1 VDVSDARRPSPAAPA
16 LMIAGA
22 ALILVGCVL
31 PWFRLNADFSS
42 VGGGARS
49 VTANGMDTSD
59 GTIFLVVAIGIG
71 ILGVIALIAQAG
83 GARVAASVIAA
94 LGALFVGGIAIYD
107 AVTPKAQA
115 IEEASKELGGLGAA
129 AVRRFIE
136 GLFDRGVITI
146 DVQLGLWVVIVGAVL
161 ALIGSLLAAATARSV
176 QVGVPAFP
184 AAASTPPSGSAMS
197 TATPSGTPIAPEP
210 AEPAEPRPEEPTP
223 PMTPTQPPEPPA
235 GPISED
241 VDRPSND

>member
-1 VDVSDARRPSPAAPA
+1 MDASDARRPSPAAPI

-42 VGGGARS
+42 LGGGARS
-49 VTANGMDTSD
+49 ATASGMDTSD
-59 GTIFLVVAIGIG
+59 GTIFLVIAIGIA
-71 ILGVIALIAQAG
+71 ILGVVALIAQAR
-83 GARVAASVIAA
+83 GARVAGSVIAA

-115 IEEASKELGGLGAA
+115 IDEASKELGGLGTA

-146 DVQLGLWVVIVGAVL
+146 DVQLGLWVVIVGAAL
-161 ALIGSLLAAATARSV
+161 ALIGSVLAAATARSL
-176 QVGVPAFP
+176 QTRVPAFAP
-184 AAASTPPSGSAMS
+184 AASTPPWGSGMS
-197 TATPSGTPIAPEP
+197 TATPSGAPTSPGPPEP
-210 AEPAEPRPEEPTP
+210 VPPWSEEPAP
-223 PMTPTQPPEPPA
+223 PMTPTQPPGSGA
-235 GPISED
+235 QPISED
-241 VDRPSND
+241 VDRASND

>member
-1 VDVSDARRPSPAAPA
+1 
-16 LMIAGA
+16 MIAGA

-42 VGGGARS
+42 LGGGARS

-71 ILGVIALIAQAG
+71 ILGVVALIGQAR
-83 GARVAASVIAA
+83 GARVAGSVIAA

-115 IEEASKELGGLGAA
+115 IDEASKELGGLGAA

-161 ALIGSLLAAATARSV
+161 ALIGSVLAAAAARSV

-197 TATPSGTPIAPEP
+197 TATPSGTPIAPDP
-210 AEPAEPRPEEPTP
+210 AEPAEPSEEPTP
-223 PMTPTQPPEPPA
+223 PMTPTEPPEPPA